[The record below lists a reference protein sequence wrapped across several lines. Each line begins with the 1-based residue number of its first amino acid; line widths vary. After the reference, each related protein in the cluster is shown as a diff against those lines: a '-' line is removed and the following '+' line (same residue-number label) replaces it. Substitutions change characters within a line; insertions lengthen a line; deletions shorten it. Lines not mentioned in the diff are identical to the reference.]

1 MRRSPRVTSQVR
13 AIAVVAVSAAA
24 LLVAG
29 GCQAKSQ
36 KGDLVAGK
44 QEFVQKC
51 GACHV
56 LSRAGSK
63 GITGPNLDEAFQR
76 SIRDGF
82 GRNVI
87 RGIVERQILYPA
99 RSGVMPAKLFKDE
112 NAYDVASYVAY
123 AAARK
128 GKDTGALATAVGG
141 GQKALVK
148 AVGNSLDI
156 DADPNG
162 QLQFGAKAA
171 EATAGKVTVKSKNAS
186 PTPHNIAV
194 KGNGI
199 DVKGAVGQGGH
210 VSEITV
216 DLKPGTYEF
225 YCSVPGH
232 EASGMKGTLT
242 VK

>member
-1 MRRSPRVTSQVR
+1 
-13 AIAVVAVSAAA
+13 
-24 LLVAG
+24 VAG

-44 QEFVQKC
+44 QLFVQKC

-56 LSRAGSK
+56 LSRAGAK
-63 GITGPNLDEAFQR
+63 GVIGPNLDEAFQR
-76 SIRDGF
+76 SLRDGF
-82 GRNVI
+82 RRSVI

-99 RSGVMPAKLFKDE
+99 RSGAMPAKLYKGED
-112 NAYDVASYVAY
+112 AYDVASYVAY

-148 AVGNSLDI
+148 AVGNILEI

-162 QLQFGAKAA
+162 QLLFAAKAA
-171 EATAGKVTVKSKNAS
+171 EAPAGKVTVKSKNAS
-186 PTPHNIAV
+186 ATPHNIAV

-199 DVKGAVGQGGH
+199 DVKGPVGQGGH

-232 EASGMKGTLT
+232 EAGGMKGTLT